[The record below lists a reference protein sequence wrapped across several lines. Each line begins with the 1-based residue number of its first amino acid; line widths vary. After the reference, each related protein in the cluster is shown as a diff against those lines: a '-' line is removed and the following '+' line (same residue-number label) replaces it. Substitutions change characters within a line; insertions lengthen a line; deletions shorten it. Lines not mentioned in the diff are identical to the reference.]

1 MTQTEMDKNLIVV
14 AAVEG
19 YALKH
24 SLNTQDVLK
33 KFQQFGILD
42 LLRSQ
47 YDVLH
52 TQDLEESVSFAEDVL
67 ARRG

>member
-1 MTQTEMDKNLIVV
+1 MANAEIDKNLIVV

-19 YALKH
+19 YSSKH
-24 SLNTQDVLK
+24 NLSTGTVFDMFVEHN
-33 KFQQFGILD
+33 ILI

-52 TQDLEESVSFAEDVL
+52 TQSLDEGVIFAENIL
-67 ARRG
+67 ARRT